1 MQCNI
6 LLRRYNCLFI
16 YTQHLPVQKNIY
28 PLTNCIHILCF
39 LLSVN
44 FKSEGAAYVENR
56 RRSIWD
62 TFVIEHPGLFFLPHY
77 EIWDNNIYGS
87 LSHNKSPSMWLFQ
100 CSYALFL
107 MLLHR
112 FTQVVHICITIN
124 SFRKK
129 KKKSRNE
136 KNFSW

>member
-6 LLRRYNCLFI
+6 LLRKYNCLFI

-77 EIWDNNIYGS
+77 EI
-87 LSHNKSPSMWLFQ
+87 
-100 CSYALFL
+100 
-107 MLLHR
+107 
-112 FTQVVHICITIN
+112 
-124 SFRKK
+124 
-129 KKKSRNE
+129 
-136 KNFSW
+136 